1 MDLTSFTES
10 HNINVASD
18 EIRNDSKKKSSSTSR
33 GRIGRVLV
41 EGRSVIVDTGQ
52 DLALDSAHSK
62 FLHFY
67 SYTTYTTRLVDGKE
81 IKIPFVHA
89 DAVVYVLKES
99 FGGGYW
105 FREVRDA
112 GSLEAVMNKFFP
124 DGMSR
129 DDPRLSH
136 IPIKFYHTLERMY
149 NWESQ
154 SG

>member
-1 MDLTSFTES
+1 LYQGETG
-10 HNINVASD
+10 NSD
-18 EIRNDSKKKSSSTSR
+18 KKKSSSKSR
-33 GRIGRVLV
+33 GRVGRVFV
-41 EGRSVIVDTGQ
+41 EGRSVIVNTGE
-52 DLALDSAHSK
+52 DLVLDSAQSK

-67 SYTTYTTRLVDGKE
+67 SYTTYTAHLVSGKE
-81 IKIPFVHA
+81 IKTPLVHR
-89 DAVVYVLKES
+89 DAVVYVMKES
-99 FGGGYW
+99 FGGEYW

-112 GSLEAVMNKFFP
+112 GSLEMVMNKFFP

-136 IPIKFYHTLERMY
+136 IPHKFYHALERMY